1 MVLEFLVQQWHLA
14 GALAVAVVL
23 LVIHESRRGGTS
35 ITPQQLSRLI
45 NDQQAAVIDLREPA
59 EFRKGHIVD
68 AINIPYAK
76 VDERWDELEKL
87 RDKPLILVCKM
98 GQFSSAIGKRL
109 LAKKFPH
116 IYRLGGGLTEWQSAQ
131 LPLVKN

>member
-1 MVLEFLVQQWHLA
+1 MVLEFLVQQWHLV
-14 GALAVAVVL
+14 GALAVVITL
-23 LVIHESRRGGTS
+23 LAIHESRRGGAS
-35 ITPQQLSRLI
+35 VTPQQLSRLV
-45 NDQQAAVIDLREPA
+45 NDQQAAVIDLRDA
-59 EFRKGHIVD
+59 ADFRKGHIVD
-68 AINIPYAK
+68 AINLPYGK

-116 IYRLGGGLTEWQSAQ
+116 VYRLGGGISEWQASR
-131 LPLVKN
+131 LPLVKG